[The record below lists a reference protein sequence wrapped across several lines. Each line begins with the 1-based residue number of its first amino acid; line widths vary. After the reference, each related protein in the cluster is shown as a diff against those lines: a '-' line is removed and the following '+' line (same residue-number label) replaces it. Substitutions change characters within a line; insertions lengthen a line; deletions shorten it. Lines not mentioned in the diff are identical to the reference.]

1 MARRSRSVL
10 APWLGVLLAGC
21 GAPDSQRESAAN
33 SALGVTPA
41 SSPRSGVQYAPR
53 SLASSFA
60 MMKSQPGSRPERV
73 EIVEVTGGGTPDDSR
88 PKTNPDAASRKIV
101 YTAEIA
107 LVVDDFAKLEG
118 AIVKLVG
125 EGGGYV
131 ADSDVSGSAG
141 SNRSASWKV
150 RIPTERFQS
159 FLDSAAKLGELTRRR
174 LDSQDVTEEYYDLDA
189 RIKNKKVEEARLL
202 KHLEN
207 SAAKLEDILAAER
220 ELSRVREEVER
231 QEGRLRLL
239 ANLAALTTVTI
250 TAEERTHYVPAT
262 APGFATL
269 AGRRFTDSIASLVR
283 AARSLAL
290 WGIGLVP
297 WLPLFAAIAFALFLA
312 YRWIRR
318 RIVTL
323 VRHLRPTAP

>member
-10 APWLGVLLAGC
+10 APWLGVLLMGC
-21 GAPDSQRESAAN
+21 GAPDSQWESAAN
-33 SALGVTPA
+33 SAPGVTPA
-41 SSPRSGVQYAPR
+41 SSPRSGVQYASR
-53 SLASSFA
+53 TLESSYA
-60 MMKSQPGSRPERV
+60 TMKSQPGSRPARD
-73 EIVEVTGGGTPDDSR
+73 EIIEVMGGGSLDEKS
-88 PKTNPDAASRKIV
+88 PKVNPDTASRKIV

-107 LVVDDFAKLEG
+107 LVVDDFAKLESM
-118 AIVKLVG
+118 IVKLVG
-125 EGGGYV
+125 DGGGYV

-141 SNRSASWKV
+141 SNRFASWKV
-150 RIPTERFQS
+150 RVPIERFQA

-207 SAAKLEDILAAER
+207 STAKLEDILAAER

-239 ANLAALTTVTI
+239 ANLASLTTVTI
-250 TAEERTHYVPAT
+250 TAQERTDYVPPT
-262 APGFATL
+262 TPGFATR
-269 AGRRFTDSIASLVR
+269 AGHTFSDSIAGFVH
-283 AARSLAL
+283 AAQSLAL
-290 WGIGLVP
+290 WGISLVP
-297 WLPLFAAIAFALFLA
+297 WLPLFAAIALVGWLV

-318 RIVTL
+318 RVVAL
-323 VRHLRPTAP
+323 VRQRRPAAP